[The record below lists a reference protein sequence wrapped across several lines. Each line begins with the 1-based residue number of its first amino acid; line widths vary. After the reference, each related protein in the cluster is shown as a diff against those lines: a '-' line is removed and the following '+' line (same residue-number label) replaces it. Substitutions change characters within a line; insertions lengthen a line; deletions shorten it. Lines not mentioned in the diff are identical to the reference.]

1 MRLPLLPVHEINRIT
16 CEIRIQERSSGQF
29 HGVAWD
35 LSAQQLDQA
44 VNVESIID
52 NNLASIKEQLMN
64 WQIDRKVAGP
74 QSDDPS

>member
-29 HGVAWD
+29 HRVAWD

-52 NNLASIKEQLMN
+52 NNLASI
-64 WQIDRKVAGP
+64 R
-74 QSDDPS
+74 